1 MFNLDARIQAWIL
14 RRDSPQAG
22 TIKLHRRRVYI
33 VPTQP
38 GFLFGMVLLAMLL
51 ASINYQ
57 LSLGYLFTFLV
68 AAVGVVGMHRT
79 HDVLLGLEVS
89 CVQTLPG
96 HAGGEVTF
104 VLRIS
109 NPHRHLR
116 AGLMFFVEKTLL
128 AQEVFV
134 EPLGQ
139 RDIPIVVRAERRGF
153 AQCPRIRIESVFP
166 FGLWRAW
173 SYVWPKMNVLVYPAL
188 SAQAAPRSGRGK
200 GAGANRA
207 GSGQDSFSHVSAYHD
222 GDDVKRLH
230 WQSFAREQLALR
242 QHEGEAGDEDLYRL
256 DALEAH
262 LPLEERLSQLASAI
276 VWADQRGARFALALN
291 EAEATRAQFATGS
304 AHRHALL
311 ARLALVGMPL
321 RQAEAIAGQQP

>member
-1 MFNLDARIQAWIL
+1 MFNLDARLQSWIL
-14 RRDSPQAG
+14 RHDKPQSG
-22 TIKLHRRRVYI
+22 VITLNRRRVYI

-68 AAVGVVGMHRT
+68 GAVGVVGMHRT

-96 HAGGEVTF
+96 HAGANVTF
-104 VLRIS
+104 VLRIR

-116 AGLMFFVEKTLL
+116 AGLMFFVDKTLL
-128 AQEVFV
+128 AQDVFI

-139 RDIPIVVRAERRGF
+139 KDVPIQVAVQRRGI
-153 AQCPRIRIESVFP
+153 AACPRIQIQTVFP

-173 SYVWPKMNVLVYPAL
+173 SYVWPRTNVLVYPAL
-188 SAQAAPRSGRGK
+188 SAQIAPRSGRGK
-200 GAGANRA
+200 GIGASRT
-207 GSGQDSFSHVSAYHD
+207 GSGQDSFSHVSPYNE

-256 DALEAH
+256 DALETH
-262 LPLEERLSQLASAI
+262 LPLEERLSRLASAI
-276 VWADQRGARFALALN
+276 TLADQRGARFALALN
-291 EAEATRAQFATGS
+291 EAEAAQPQFASGN

-311 ARLALVGMPL
+311 ARLALVGMP
-321 RQAEAIAGQQP
+321 QQTQSMMHHTP